1 MEVIKINFF
10 VKNFKLLLLYEIIA
24 VIPVVVIFVEWY
36 NNLLINESPFEAF
49 LVLLVLFWTEVT
61 SALGGIF
68 LFILISVR
76 FNRRK
81 IQKIMRAADLNQVLH
96 TKTLKQLDQILWVLS
111 LQRTRIIRR
120 KIKQESTEETRE
132 RLIGLILKVLK
143 SDEMKNNAPHHWITL
158 VYFATFVD
166 PLTSMGYHQVT
177 KNLRAKK
184 WPHSK

>member
-1 MEVIKINFF
+1 M
-10 VKNFKLLLLYEIIA
+10 
-24 VIPVVVIFVEWY
+24 EWY

-81 IQKIMRAADLNQVLH
+81 IQKIMRAADLNQMLH

-111 LQRTRIIRR
+111 LQRTRVIRR

-132 RLIGLILKVLK
+132 RLIGLILKILK
-143 SDEMKNNAPHHWITL
+143 SDEMKNNAP
-158 VYFATFVD
+158 
-166 PLTSMGYHQVT
+166 YH
-177 KNLRAKK
+177 
-184 WPHSK
+184 